1 MKEINDLVLF
11 HPCEFY
17 QKIIFFSEIIN
28 EGCFNIDFLEILAEE
43 NLKNI
48 TYLIN
53 TFFTGTDKT
62 AIPESLR
69 YLHVKIIKDYMDI
82 IKIKH
87 NIDEN
92 KIIDEL
98 TKITQ
103 EKDNDNLELRLN
115 LYVKSLNIPEKLYYD
130 LLIQSYIVMPSFEKN
145 VEEKLIKYLNF

>member
-1 MKEINDLVLF
+1 
-11 HPCEFY
+11 
-17 QKIIFFSEIIN
+17 
-28 EGCFNIDFLEILAEE
+28 
-43 NLKNI
+43 
-48 TYLIN
+48 
-53 TFFTGTDKT
+53 
-62 AIPESLR
+62 
-69 YLHVKIIKDYMDI
+69 MDI

-103 EKDNDNLELRLN
+103 EKDNDNIELRLN
-115 LYVKSLNIPEKLYYD
+115 LYVKSLNITEKLYYD

>member
-1 MKEINDLVLF
+1 MRILSKN
-11 HPCEFY
+11 Y
-17 QKIIFFSEIIN
+17 FFSEIIN
-28 EGCFNIDFLEILAEE
+28 EGCFSIDFLEILAEE

-53 TFFTGTDKT
+53 TFLTGTDKT

-92 KIIDEL
+92 KII
-98 TKITQ
+98 
-103 EKDNDNLELRLN
+103 NNR
-115 LYVKSLNIPEKLYYD
+115 
-130 LLIQSYIVMPSFEKN
+130 
-145 VEEKLIKYLNF
+145 